1 MVSST
6 NTIVIVTP
14 GLKQC
19 YVSTAGGGGG
29 TKEDLSGF
37 PFFIWHSGL
46 KMEKNSEITHMVA
59 SLQHIE
65 ENSIFKS

>member
-1 MVSST
+1 MSFNFYLSSIYAPVVVLMVSST

-46 KMEKNSEITHMVA
+46 KMEKIV
-59 SLQHIE
+59 
-65 ENSIFKS
+65 K

>member
-37 PFFIWHSGL
+37 PFLYG
-46 KMEKNSEITHMVA
+46 TVG
-59 SLQHIE
+59 
-65 ENSIFKS
+65 

>member
-19 YVSTAGGGGG
+19 YVSTAGGGG

-37 PFFIWHSGL
+37 PFLYGTVGFPL
-46 KMEKNSEITHMVA
+46 
-59 SLQHIE
+59 
-65 ENSIFKS
+65 FY

>member
-37 PFFIWHSGL
+37 PFFYMAQWAENG
-46 KMEKNSEITHMVA
+46 KNSEITHMIA
-59 SLQHIE
+59 
-65 ENSIFKS
+65 